1 MQFKL
6 RGVNLPLL
14 IQQLDGYLDGGSTIM
29 SGTRIHN
36 INLSLNKIDAIEKIS
51 FNSKS
56 PSTFYISVNFNKID
70 SVKFAGAENTLDSL
84 LSTAKYQS
92 EYSDYERISKM
103 QNQKITN

>member
-1 MQFKL
+1 
-6 RGVNLPLL
+6 
-14 IQQLDGYLDGGSTIM
+14 M

-70 SVKFAGAENTLDSL
+70 SVNFIDESVLIIEFENGEVRLDMTQAELNRL
-84 LSTAKYQS
+84 LS
-92 EYSDYERISKM
+92 R
-103 QNQKITN
+103 